1 MINLNQRLSIV
12 CSFIKRGTLAD
23 IGSDHAYLP
32 IYAIQN
38 DLCTKAI
45 AGEVIQGPYKAAKRN
60 IANYEIDNIT
70 VCGMGGPLIAKILND
85 GKDKL
90 VNHPRLILQSNIQ
103 TQALR
108 QTLNK
113 LSYEIVD
120 ERIIEE
126 KGHIYEIVVAE
137 FNNNLVK
144 LNILQEK
151 FGPFLLRECNNIF
164 QKKWQREL
172 EALYHIKSKLN
183 TEQHHQ
189 RLAQINDEIAVI
201 ERVL

>member
-1 MINLNQRLSIV
+1 MWYGRTIN
-12 CSFIKRGTLAD
+12 C
-23 IGSDHAYLP
+23 
-32 IYAIQN
+32 
-38 DLCTKAI
+38 
-45 AGEVIQGPYKAAKRN
+45 
-60 IANYEIDNIT
+60 
-70 VCGMGGPLIAKILND
+70 KILND

-151 FGPFLLRECNNIF
+151 FGPFYLENVITF
-164 QKKWQREL
+164 SKMAKEL
-172 EALYHIKSKLN
+172 KHC
-183 TEQHHQ
+183 
-189 RLAQINDEIAVI
+189 VI
-201 ERVL
+201 

>member
-1 MINLNQRLSIV
+1 MWYGR
-12 CSFIKRGTLAD
+12 
-23 IGSDHAYLP
+23 
-32 IYAIQN
+32 AI
-38 DLCTKAI
+38 
-45 AGEVIQGPYKAAKRN
+45 
-60 IANYEIDNIT
+60 
-70 VCGMGGPLIAKILND
+70 IAKILND

-151 FGPFLLRECNNIF
+151 FGPFLLRNVITF
-164 QKKWQREL
+164 FKKWQREL
-172 EALYHIKSKLN
+172 EALRDIK
-183 TEQHHQ
+183 
-189 RLAQINDEIAVI
+189 IPI
-201 ERVL
+201 EFNITS

>member
-1 MINLNQRLSIV
+1 MQ
-12 CSFIKRGTLAD
+12 
-23 IGSDHAYLP
+23 
-32 IYAIQN
+32 
-38 DLCTKAI
+38 
-45 AGEVIQGPYKAAKRN
+45 
-60 IANYEIDNIT
+60 
-70 VCGMGGPLIAKILND
+70 KILND

-144 LNILQEK
+144 LNILQENSDFYLENVITFSK
-151 FGPFLLRECNNIF
+151 R
-164 QKKWQREL
+164 QREL
-172 EALYHIKSKLN
+172 KALRDIKSQLN
-183 TEQHHQ
+183 STSHHE
-189 RLAQINDEIAVI
+189 RLKEIEDEINLI
-201 ERVL
+201 QEVLINEN

>member
-1 MINLNQRLSIV
+1 MWYGRTINCKN
-12 CSFIKRGTLAD
+12 FKRW
-23 IGSDHAYLP
+23 
-32 IYAIQN
+32 
-38 DLCTKAI
+38 
-45 AGEVIQGPYKAAKRN
+45 
-60 IANYEIDNIT
+60 
-70 VCGMGGPLIAKILND
+70 
-85 GKDKL
+85 KDKL

-151 FGPFLLRECNNIF
+151 FGPFY
-164 QKKWQREL
+164 L
-172 EALYHIKSKLN
+172 EI
-183 TEQHHQ
+183 
-189 RLAQINDEIAVI
+189 VI
-201 ERVL
+201 TFFKNGKESYKHCVI

>member
-1 MINLNQRLSIV
+1 MWYGRTIN
-12 CSFIKRGTLAD
+12 C
-23 IGSDHAYLP
+23 
-32 IYAIQN
+32 
-38 DLCTKAI
+38 
-45 AGEVIQGPYKAAKRN
+45 
-60 IANYEIDNIT
+60 
-70 VCGMGGPLIAKILND
+70 KILND

-137 FNNNLVK
+137 FNNNLIK

-151 FGPFLLRECNNIF
+151 FGPFYLEIVITFFKNGKELQALRD
-164 QKKWQREL
+164 
-172 EALYHIKSKLN
+172 IKSQLN
-183 TEQHHQ
+183 STSHHE
-189 RLAQINDEIAVI
+189 RLKRN
-201 ERVL
+201 RR

>member
-1 MINLNQRLSIV
+1 MWYGRTIN
-12 CSFIKRGTLAD
+12 C
-23 IGSDHAYLP
+23 
-32 IYAIQN
+32 
-38 DLCTKAI
+38 
-45 AGEVIQGPYKAAKRN
+45 
-60 IANYEIDNIT
+60 
-70 VCGMGGPLIAKILND
+70 KILND

-151 FGPFLLRECNNIF
+151 FGPFYLEIVITF
-164 QKKWQREL
+164 FKKWKREL
-172 EALYHIKSKLN
+172 QALRDIKSQLN
-183 TEQHHQ
+183 STSHHE
-189 RLAQINDEIAVI
+189 RLKEIEDEINLI
-201 ERVL
+201 QEVLINEN